1 MTRRP
6 KRKVTR
12 PGLDAQE
19 SRRDP
24 ELDAAPRRNRKM
36 DERFR
41 TGWRMLKGEGDL
53 RRRLV

>member
-1 MTRRP
+1 MTRP
-6 KRKVTR
+6 TKRKVTR

-24 ELDAAPRRNRKM
+24 ELDAAPRRNRKT